1 MFSSFPIS
9 SRFPPIFSHWPQLC
23 VDIIAIINCSPVC
36 DSARTRARANVY
48 RYPHSQLESLQE
60 TQLQPPIRGH
70 TRMHA
75 TYTHAL
81 LVGFA
86 TNVWPICDHQNNIFH
101 STIYFMAFPLFFK
114 IYTVCVVLHPLF
126 LDFPDCEDPITIR
139 GSSCSFLPVCC
150 L

>member
-1 MFSSFPIS
+1 
-9 SRFPPIFSHWPQLC
+9 
-23 VDIIAIINCSPVC
+23 
-36 DSARTRARANVY
+36 
-48 RYPHSQLESLQE
+48 
-60 TQLQPPIRGH
+60 
-70 TRMHA
+70 MHA

-150 L
+150 LQDLINLRSHGGQIYGRPDRSNGLLKKTPASRKTLQKHTESNEICMKHNESRNKTPKSHKTQ